1 MYADYFSLKE
11 KPFSITPDP
20 AYLFLSKRHEEALA
34 HLLYGV
40 TDSGG
45 FIQLTGEVGT
55 GKTTI
60 IRSLFERIPENVE
73 IALIL
78 NPRMSEGEF
87 LHAICDE
94 LLIPVIKQDSNKE
107 CFDALNNY
115 LLDAHSQGRKVVLLV
130 DEAQN
135 LAVSVLEYI
144 RLLTNLET
152 EKDKLLQIIL
162 VGQPE
167 LQTLLQ
173 RQDLRQL
180 AQRITARYHLVPL
193 NRAESEAYIQH
204 RLRIAGTNHEIFSRG
219 AKQKIFNASKGIPRL
234 INVLAD
240 RALLGAYS
248 QEKSRV
254 DSKLIKQVIKEVL
267 GEDKRLKK
275 DKKTGNSNWKF
286 IFPLIASVGVI
297 GVALGSW
304 LSGNDLLSSFNFA
317 NKQNQNI
324 VTTNSVSAETASQEI
339 VDVSNEKTSENI
351 DKIEAV
357 TSTVLASNMV
367 EPEITIKSERTIE
380 VLTQPLS
387 DAISMHVSQTNA
399 DSAIN
404 NLLSLW
410 GKNSLDSNENLCVN
424 IKTINMRCLYRNSNW
439 ESMLRQKRP
448 VILELYDSN
457 EVIHHVV
464 MIGADQNKVKLDI
477 NQNEIFVS
485 LEEVVSAWRGDY
497 LMFWQPDRKFL
508 RDTLYYDLSGDDV
521 LWLKEKLQF
530 LNIKPSTNMNDFY
543 FGANTKRQV
552 QAFQQLAGLLAD
564 GIVGSETY
572 VAINNQLGLGD
583 RPRLLT
589 EFEGQE

>member
-1 MYADYFSLKE
+1 MYADYFSLTE

-60 IRSLFERIPENVE
+60 IRSLFERIPEHVE

-78 NPRMSEGEF
+78 NPRMNESEF

-94 LLIPVIKQDSNKE
+94 LLIPVTKENTNKE
-107 CFDALNNY
+107 CFDALNRY
-115 LLDAHSQGRKVVLLV
+115 LLDAHSKGRKVVLLV

-135 LAVSVLEYI
+135 LAVNVLEYI

-193 NRAESEAYIQH
+193 NKAESEAYIQH
-204 RLRIAGTNHEIFSRG
+204 RLRVGGTNHEIFSRG

-254 DSKLIKQVIKEVL
+254 DTKLAKQVITEVL
-267 GEDKRLKK
+267 GEDKRLTKEKK
-275 DKKTGNSNWKF
+275 VKNGNWKF
-286 IFPLIASVGVI
+286 IFPVITGVGVI
-297 GVALGSW
+297 GVALGFW
-304 LSGNDLLSSFNFA
+304 LSGSNVKNLLDTKNAQAENLTNTQKDTVTGVIQEPSNLLTLESPASNSENLSSTE
-317 NKQNQNI
+317 Q
-324 VTTNSVSAETASQEI
+324 V
-339 VDVSNEKTSENI
+339 VDKGVGTHSEVAI
-351 DKIEAV
+351 Q
-357 TSTVLASNMV
+357 V
-367 EPEITIKSERTIE
+367 EFQSLNDVFYTYKSET
-380 VLTQPLS
+380 VS
-387 DAISMHVSQTNA
+387 DA
-399 DSAIN
+399 AIN
-404 NLLSLW
+404 KLLKLW
-410 GKNSLDSNENLCVN
+410 KKDFFTLGKNLCGSIKAINL
-424 IKTINMRCLYRNSNW
+424 RCMYRTSNW
-439 ESMLRQKRP
+439 QDMLRHNRP
-448 VILELYDSN
+448 VVLELFDEN
-457 EVIHHVV
+457 QAIHHVV
-464 MIGADQNKVKLDI
+464 MNGLDDGK
-477 NQNEIFVS
+477 VS
-485 LEEVVSAWRGDY
+485 LIFNDKEVFVNISEVQAAWRGVY
-497 LMFWQPDRKFL
+497 LMFSACHGR
-508 RDTLYYDLSGDDV
+508 
-521 LWLKEKLQF
+521 
-530 LNIKPSTNMNDFY
+530 
-543 FGANTKRQV
+543 
-552 QAFQQLAGLLAD
+552 
-564 GIVGSETY
+564 
-572 VAINNQLGLGD
+572 
-583 RPRLLT
+583 
-589 EFEGQE
+589 

>member
-1 MYADYFSLKE
+1 MYADYFSLTE

-20 AYLFLSKRHEEALA
+20 AYLFLSKRHEEALG

-60 IRSLFERIPENVE
+60 IRSLFERIPEHVE

-78 NPRMSEGEF
+78 NPRMNESEF

-94 LLIPVIKQDSNKE
+94 LLIPVTKENTNKE
-107 CFDALNNY
+107 CFDALNRY
-115 LLDAHSQGRKVVLLV
+115 LLDAHSKGRKVVLLV

-135 LAVSVLEYI
+135 LAVNVLEYI

-193 NRAESEAYIQH
+193 NKAESEAYIQH
-204 RLRIAGTNHEIFSRG
+204 RLRVGGTNHEIFSRG

-254 DSKLIKQVIKEVL
+254 DTKLAKQVITEVL
-267 GEDKRLKK
+267 GEDKRLTKEKK
-275 DKKTGNSNWKF
+275 VKNGNWKF
-286 IFPLIASVGVI
+286 IFPIITGVGVI
-297 GVALGSW
+297 GVALGIW
-304 LSGNDLLSSFNFA
+304 LSGSSVKTLLDSKNTQAENRIISLDESIPEIVPATSNLSSLENSGS
-317 NKQNQNI
+317 
-324 VTTNSVSAETASQEI
+324 NSVVAVPVEQVIAKVVSSQPEVTLQDEI
-339 VDVSNEKTSENI
+339 QNLSDVFS
-351 DKIEAV
+351 V
-357 TSTVLASNMV
+357 Y
-367 EPEITIKSERTIE
+367 KSETISE
-380 VLTQPLS
+380 T
-387 DAISMHVSQTNA
+387 
-399 DSAIN
+399 AIN
-404 NLLSLW
+404 NLLTLW
-410 GKNSLDSNENLCVN
+410 NKDFFASENNLCEN
-424 IKTINMRCLYRNSNW
+424 IKTINLRCLFRNSSW
-439 ESMLRQKRP
+439 QDMLRHKRP
-448 VILELYDSN
+448 VILELYDENQS
-457 EVIHHVV
+457 IHHVV
-464 MIGADQNKVKLDI
+464 MDGLDNEKVRLIFKDK
-477 NQNEIFVS
+477 QIFVT
-485 LEEVVSAWRGDY
+485 LPEITAAWRGDY
-497 LMFWQPDRKFL
+497 LMFWQPDKEYL
-508 RDTLYYDLSGDDV
+508 RNILQYEISGNDV
-521 LWLKEKLQF
+521 MWLKEKLQI
-530 LNIKPSTNMNDFY
+530 LNIKPSTIPTDPY
-543 FGANTKRQV
+543 FGLVTKRQV
-552 QAFQQLAGLLAD
+552 QAFQRQSGLLTD

-572 VAINNQLGLGD
+572 VAINNALGLAD
-583 RPRLLT
+583 RLMLVT
-589 EFEGQE
+589 EFKDGD

>member
-1 MYADYFSLKE
+1 MYADYFSLTE

-60 IRSLFERIPENVE
+60 IRSLFERIPEHVE

-78 NPRMSEGEF
+78 NPRMNESEF

-94 LLIPVIKQDSNKE
+94 LLIPVTKENTNKE
-107 CFDALNNY
+107 CFDALNRY
-115 LLDAHSQGRKVVLLV
+115 LLDAHSKGRKVVLLV

-135 LAVSVLEYI
+135 LAVNVLEYI

-193 NRAESEAYIQH
+193 NKAESEAYIQH
-204 RLRIAGTNHEIFSRG
+204 RLRVGGTNHEIFSRG

-254 DSKLIKQVIKEVL
+254 DTKLAKQVITEVL
-267 GEDKRLKK
+267 GEDKRLTKEKK
-275 DKKTGNSNWKF
+275 VKNGNWKF
-286 IFPLIASVGVI
+286 IFPVITGVGVI
-297 GVALGSW
+297 GVALGFW
-304 LSGNDLLSSFNFA
+304 LSGSNVKNLLDTKNAQAENLTNTQKDTVTGVIQEPSNLLTLESPASNSENLSSTE
-317 NKQNQNI
+317 Q
-324 VTTNSVSAETASQEI
+324 V
-339 VDVSNEKTSENI
+339 VDKGVGTHSEVAI
-351 DKIEAV
+351 Q
-357 TSTVLASNMV
+357 V
-367 EPEITIKSERTIE
+367 EFQSLNDVFYTYKSET
-380 VLTQPLS
+380 VS
-387 DAISMHVSQTNA
+387 DA
-399 DSAIN
+399 AIN
-404 NLLSLW
+404 KLLKLW
-410 GKNSLDSNENLCVN
+410 KKDFFTPGKNLCGSIKAINL
-424 IKTINMRCLYRNSNW
+424 RCLYRTSNW
-439 ESMLRQKRP
+439 QDMLRHNRP
-448 VILELYDSN
+448 VVLELFDEN
-457 EVIHHVV
+457 QAIHHVV
-464 MIGADQNKVKLDI
+464 MNGLDDGK
-477 NQNEIFVS
+477 VS
-485 LEEVVSAWRGDY
+485 LIFNDKEVFVNISEVQAAWRGVY
-497 LMFWQPDRKFL
+497 LMFWQPEVEYL
-508 RDTLYYDLSGDDV
+508 RDILQYDVSGNDV
-521 LWLKEKLQF
+521 MWLKEKLQL
-530 LNIKPSTNMNDFY
+530 LNITPNTIITDPY
-543 FGANTKRQV
+543 FGLVTQSQV
-552 QAFQQLAGLLAD
+552 RSFQQQTGLLAD

-572 VAINNQLGLGD
+572 VAINNALGLSG
-583 RPRLLT
+583 RPLLVT
-589 EFEGQE
+589 EFKDRD

>member
-1 MYADYFSLKE
+1 MYADYFSLTE

-94 LLIPVIKQDSNKE
+94 LLIPVTKESTNKE
-107 CFDALNNY
+107 CFDALNSY
-115 LLDAHSQGRKVVLLV
+115 LLDAHSQGRKVVLMV

-152 EKDKLLQIIL
+152 AKEKLLQIIL

-193 NRAESEAYIQH
+193 NKAESEAYIQH
-204 RLRIAGTNHEIFSRG
+204 RLRVAGTEQEVFSRS
-219 AKQKIFNASKGIPRL
+219 AKQEIFNASKGIPRL

-248 QEKSRV
+248 QEKSRI
-254 DSKLIKQVIKEVL
+254 DSKLAKQVIKEVF
-267 GEDKRLKK
+267 GEEKRLNNEKK
-275 DKKTGNSNWKF
+275 VEKSNWKF
-286 IFPLIASVGVI
+286 ILPLIASVGVI

-304 LSGNDLLSSFNFA
+304 LSGNNFLNFFDFG
-317 NKQNQNI
+317 NKQNQNLTVSQMEPAMNSSQVAINEVSEKASGNLKKTGNLSPIAPTKQIEESELTLRI
-324 VTTNSVSAETASQEI
+324 VTQT
-339 VDVSNEKTSENI
+339 
-351 DKIEAV
+351 
-357 TSTVLASNMV
+357 
-367 EPEITIKSERTIE
+367 
-380 VLTQPLS
+380 LS
-387 DAISMHVSQTNA
+387 DTVSIHSTETNA
-399 DSAIN
+399 NSAIN
-404 NLLSLW
+404 NLLGLW
-410 GKNSLDSNENLCVN
+410 GKESLDSTENLCVN
-424 IKTINMRCLYRNSNW
+424 IKTTNMRCLYRNSNW
-439 ESMLRQKRP
+439 NDMLRHKRP

-457 EVIHHVV
+457 EDIHHVV
-464 MIGADQNKVKLDI
+464 MSGADADNVKLRF
-477 NQNEIFVS
+477 NQKEVFVS
-485 LEEVVSAWRGDY
+485 LTEVIAAWRGDY
-497 LMFWQPDRKFL
+497 LMFWKPDKNNL
-508 RDTLYYDLSGDDV
+508 RDILYSELSGNDV
-521 LWLKEKLQF
+521 LWLKEKLEL
-530 LNIKPSTNMNDFY
+530 LNIKPNSNMTNFY
-543 FGANTKRQV
+543 FDENTKKQV
-552 QAFQQLAGLLAD
+552 QAFQQQAGLLAD

-572 VAINNQLGLGD
+572 VAINNELGLTG
-583 RPRLLT
+583 RPRLVT
-589 EFEGQE
+589 DFEGRE